1 MTATQCALVVDDERD
16 IRELLVVTLTRM
28 GLRVETAATVG
39 AAKQQLAQ
47 QPFDFCLTDMRLP
60 DGSGMEVL

>member
-1 MTATQCALVVDDERD
+1 MSATQCALVVDDERD

-28 GLRVETAATVG
+28 GLRVETAATLG

-47 QPFDFCLTDMRLP
+47 QPFDF
-60 DGSGMEVL
+60 